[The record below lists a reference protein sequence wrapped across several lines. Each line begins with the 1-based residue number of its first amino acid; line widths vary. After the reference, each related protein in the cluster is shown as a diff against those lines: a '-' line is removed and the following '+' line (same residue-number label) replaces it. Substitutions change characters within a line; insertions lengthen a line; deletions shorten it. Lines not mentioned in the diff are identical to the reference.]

1 MAQHNSASPF
11 TNGSLQQSLWEA
23 HVGPRE
29 VVVQLDT
36 DGRPVLL
43 QLLAIHPPRL
53 ALAKRIERVTDEALM
68 EQKID
73 AKVRAS
79 QDKTP
84 YAYNACSPY
93 LNLLKMTATISKT
106 RIVMIAI
113 VITRFVAIL

>member
-1 MAQHNSASPF
+1 VA
-11 TNGSLQQSLWEA
+11 TL
-23 HVGPRE
+23 E
-29 VVVQLDT
+29 VVVQPNT
-36 DGRPVLL
+36 DARPVLL

-53 ALAKRIERVTDEALM
+53 PLAKQIERVTTGALM
-68 EQKID
+68 KPKID
-73 AKVRAS
+73 GKVQVS

-106 RIVMIAI
+106 RIVIIAI